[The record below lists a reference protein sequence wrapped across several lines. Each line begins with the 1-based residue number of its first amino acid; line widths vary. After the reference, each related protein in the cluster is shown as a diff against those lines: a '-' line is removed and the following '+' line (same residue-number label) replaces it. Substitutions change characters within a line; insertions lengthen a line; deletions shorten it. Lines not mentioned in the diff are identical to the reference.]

1 LFLIKFFINIFQI
14 FTSDSRLLDDDTLN
28 KLLQK
33 IEKIHEDLKKQR
45 ELNEIREKY
54 PSEITNQNIT
64 DKEINDLF
72 NEIVSLYNGEKLP

>member
-1 LFLIKFFINIFQI
+1 MFLIKFFINIFQI